1 MGGYV
6 ELSVLGIMIVFAL
19 YLIRILFYKIAN
31 MPYQEK
37 MATQD
42 MIESVIFAI
51 ALLLLF
57 NFLGIAFTQSAQEQ
71 LRIFQENLRN
81 YSGQVT
87 LGNPASGDS
96 YIDVIITYLEL
107 YRDLLISIKDRAID
121 DYDRIVNRFAGFD
134 FSIAGYSYR
143 LFQRILEQ
151 LEGKEIIAKELVKLG
166 FIIKS
171 SFNLIVNLSILIEAL
186 RYLREMAPLILITG
200 IVLRALYLTKG
211 LGAILI
217 SLTFSFYFIFPMILS
232 MSLLNSMTNVQLGV
246 GGSKLKVDGTS
257 YYSAELMNFDLDKYS
272 RATDSIKNFL
282 NFVYNR
288 LNIAIWVSM
297 GLSLGIALYFYGIL
311 TGGSLIWGAPIQFLR
326 LL

>member
-1 MGGYV
+1 MTGYIG
-6 ELSVLGIMIVFAL
+6 LAALGIMIVIFL
-19 YLIRILFYKIAN
+19 YLIRILFYRLAN

-37 MATQD
+37 LATQD
-42 MIESVIFAI
+42 MIESVIVALAI
-51 ALLLLF
+51 ILLF
-57 NFLGIAFTQSAQEQ
+57 QFLGIAFSQDALTQ
-71 LRIFQENLRN
+71 LKIFRESLAN

-87 LGNPASGDS
+87 LGSPQAGDS
-96 YIDVIITYLEL
+96 YLDIVISYLEI
-107 YRDLLISIKDRAID
+107 YRELLISIKDKATD

-143 LFQRILEQ
+143 LFERLLEQ
-151 LEGKEIIAKELVKLG
+151 VSGKDVIAKELVKLG

-171 SFNLIVNLSILIEAL
+171 AFNIIVNISILIEAL
-186 RYLREMAPLILITG
+186 RYLKEMAPLLIITG

-211 LGAILI
+211 LGSILI
-217 SLTFSFYFIFPMILS
+217 SLAFSFYFIFPMILS
-232 MSLLNSMTNVQLGV
+232 MSLLGNLTNVQLGIE
-246 GGSKLKVDGTS
+246 GSKLKVDGTS
-257 YYSAELMNFDLDKYS
+257 YYSAKLMSFDLDAYS
-272 RATDSIKNFL
+272 RATESIKNFL

-297 GLSLGIALYFYGIL
+297 GMSLGIAFYFYGIL